1 LHFSALRRRI
11 PLEDLTEM
19 FASRFTTLTLA
30 LSAIMLSH
38 APVATAQTST
48 PTPASSTGE
57 APTGVVT
64 QQSAP
69 ADAEARIHALED
81 RISTLEKDEAK
92 LKAAAAAAPAV
103 SATRDGLTVRSA
115 DNAFSFRLRG
125 YVQSDARFFGANGPV
140 APGSSTFLLR
150 RVRPIFEAT
159 AYKYFGLRVMPD
171 FGNGQVV
178 LYDAYAEAKPNPALN
193 LRVGKFKPP
202 IGLERLQSAT
212 DVRFVERGLPTS
224 LVPNRDVGIQLSGD
238 LASARVQYQVGAFD
252 GAPDAANID
261 GDPSTG
267 KDVVGRVFFRP
278 LATIASAPDVG
289 FGIAG
294 SSGTE
299 QGTLTA
305 PALGSYRTT
314 GQLALF
320 RYRADGTAAN
330 TVLADGRRTRVSPQ
344 GYVYVGPV
352 GVLAEYVRTTHHVR
366 RATNSAALTNQAW
379 QVSGGWV
386 LTGERESYTSVTPDH
401 PLDGSKSGGLGALE
415 LVARYGVLTND
426 ANAFPTFAD
435 PATQARRAR
444 AAGVGLN
451 WRLTRG
457 LLFAADYERTQ
468 LDGPAEATARSTEH
482 AVLTRLQLGF

>member
-1 LHFSALRRRI
+1 MYGSRSTTIALTIALGAITLGRAATTSAQ
-11 PLEDLTEM
+11 
-19 FASRFTTLTLA
+19 TTVPTRP
-30 LSAIMLSH
+30 ST
-38 APVATAQTST
+38 ATADTT
-48 PTPASSTGE
+48 NAATAAPAGT
-57 APTGVVT
+57 VT
-64 QQSAP
+64 QQALDQ
-69 ADAEARIHALED
+69 DAVERIKVLED
-81 RISTLEKDEAK
+81 RITTLEKAEAK
-92 LKAAAAAAPAV
+92 AKATTAAAPTVTA
-103 SATRDGLTVRSA
+103 SRDGLNIRSA
-115 DNAFSFRLRG
+115 DNAFAFRLRG

-159 AYKYFGLRVMPD
+159 AYKYFGLRLMPD
-171 FGNGQVV
+171 FGNGQAV
-178 LYDAYAEAKPNPALN
+178 LYDAYVEAKPNAAVN
-193 LRVGKFKPP
+193 LRLGKFKPP

-224 LVPNRDVGIQLSGD
+224 LVPNRDVGVQFSGD
-238 LASARVQYQVGAFD
+238 LAQARVQYQVGAFD
-252 GAPDAANID
+252 GAPDASVVDNDA
-261 GDPSTG
+261 STG
-267 KDVVGRVFFRP
+267 KDIAGRVFFRP
-278 LATIASAPDVG
+278 FAASASAADLG
-289 FGIAG
+289 FGVAG

-299 QGTLTA
+299 QGTPTA
-305 PALGSYRTT
+305 TGLGAYRTA

-344 GYVYVGPV
+344 GYLYAGPI

-366 RATNSAALTNQAW
+366 RATSNAALTNQAW
-379 QVSGGWV
+379 QVSAGWV
-386 LTGERESYTSVTPDH
+386 LTGERESYTSVNPDH

-415 LVARYGVLTND
+415 LVARYGALTTD
-426 ANAFPTFAD
+426 ANAFPTYAD

-457 LLFAADYERTQ
+457 LLFAANYERTQ
-468 LDGPAEATARSTEH
+468 LEGPDAATVRSTEH

>member
-1 LHFSALRRRI
+1 
-11 PLEDLTEM
+11 M
-19 FASRFTTLTLA
+19 YGSRSTLLA
-30 LSAIMLSH
+30 LTIALGAITLGRTTTASAQTTV
-38 APVATAQTST
+38 PAQTSASADT
-48 PTPASSTGE
+48 TIGATPAPAG
-57 APTGVVT
+57 GVT
-64 QQSAP
+64 QQALD
-69 ADAEARIHALED
+69 DAALARIRELED
-81 RISTLEKDEAK
+81 RLTTLEKADAK
-92 LKAAAAAAPAV
+92 AKAAAASTPTV
-103 SATRDGLTVRSA
+103 TATRDGLTVRSA
-115 DNAFSFRLRG
+115 DNAFNFRLRG

-159 AYKYFGLRVMPD
+159 AYKYFGLRLMPD

-178 LYDAYAEAKPNPALN
+178 LYDAYAEAKPNAALN

-224 LVPNRDVGIQLSGD
+224 LVPNRDVGVQLSGD
-238 LASARVQYQVGAFD
+238 LAQARVQYQIGAFD
-252 GAPDAANID
+252 GAPDAGTVD
-261 GDPSTG
+261 GDASTG
-267 KDVVGRVFFRP
+267 KDVAGRLFLRP
-278 LATIASAPDVG
+278 FAANTSGPDLG
-289 FGIAG
+289 IGIAG

-305 PALGSYRTT
+305 TGLGAYRTT

-330 TVLADGRRTRVSPQ
+330 TVLAEGRRTRVSPQ

-352 GVLAEYVRTTHHVR
+352 GVLAEYVRSTHHVR
-366 RATNSAALTNQAW
+366 RATTAAALTNQAW
-379 QVSGGWV
+379 QVSTGWV
-386 LTGERESYTSVTPDH
+386 LTGEHESYTGVNPDH

-415 LVARYGVLTND
+415 LVARYGALTTD
-426 ANAFPTFAD
+426 ADAFPTYAD
-435 PATQARRAR
+435 PVTQARRAR
-444 AAGVGLN
+444 AAGIGLN

-457 LLFAADYERTQ
+457 LLFAANYERTQ
-468 LDGPAEATARSTEH
+468 LEGPDAAVVRSTEH

>member
-1 LHFSALRRRI
+1 
-11 PLEDLTEM
+11 M
-19 FASRFTTLTLA
+19 FASRLITLTLA
-30 LSAIMLSH
+30 LSAITTAH
-38 APVATAQTST
+38 TAVATAQTSVPAST
-48 PTPASSTGE
+48 PPASSPG
-57 APTGVVT
+57 AAAAGAVT
-64 QQSAP
+64 QQSTP

-81 RISTLEKDEAK
+81 RIATLEKSEAK
-92 LKAAAAAAPAV
+92 LNAAAAAAPAV

-115 DNAFSFRLRG
+115 DNAFTFRLRG

-159 AYKYFGLRVMPD
+159 AYKYFGLRLMPD

-178 LYDAYAEAKPNPALN
+178 LYDAYAEAKPNAALN

-224 LVPNRDVGIQLSGD
+224 LVPNRDVGVQLYGD
-238 LASARVQYQVGAFD
+238 LAGARVQYQVGAFD
-252 GAPDAANID
+252 GAPDAAIVD

-278 LATIASAPDVG
+278 LATIASAPDLG

-299 QGTLTA
+299 QGSLTA
-305 PALGSYRTT
+305 PALGSYKTT

-330 TVLADGRRTRVSPQ
+330 TVLADGRRTRLSPQ
-344 GYVYVGPV
+344 GYLYVGPV
-352 GVLAEYVRTTHHVR
+352 GVLAEYVRTTHNVR
-366 RATNSAALTNQAW
+366 RATNAAALTNQAW

-386 LTGERESYTSVTPDH
+386 LTGERESYASVTPDH
-401 PLDGSKSGGLGALE
+401 PLDGSKAGGLGAVE

-426 ANAFPTFAD
+426 ASAFPTFAD

-444 AAGVGLN
+444 AAGLGLN

-457 LLFAADYERTQ
+457 LVFAADYERTQ
-468 LDGPAEATARSTEH
+468 LDGPDAATARSTEH